1 MDPISLLSALPTP
14 RAALPNPLYFQ
25 TYRKTP
31 SLGMSW
37 EKKSRVLL
45 PLGPGSADRKS
56 AWDKGRPVTP
66 LAKDVALT
74 GWDAMGREV
83 TAASLPLVLSI
94 DWHPEMGAWLEA

>member
-1 MDPISLLSALPTP
+1 MPPFTTPFTFKPIEKPQA
-14 RAALPNPLYFQ
+14 
-25 TYRKTP
+25 
-31 SLGMSW
+31 W
-37 EKKSRVLL
+37 ECPGKKKSRVLL

-56 AWDKGRPVTP
+56 VWDKGRPVTP